1 MTDAAAPKPAT
12 RWSKIVALFQRRETL
27 AMLGLGFASGL
38 PLLLVLSTLSVW
50 LRQGGVSRSDIGL
63 LAFALLAYTF
73 KWIWAPLVDGFRLP
87 VLHDWLG
94 QRRSWMLVAQC
105 AILFAI
111 IMMAL
116 GNPKADIGHLAI
128 FAVVLAFSS
137 ATLDISIDAWR
148 VES

>member
-12 RWSKIVALFQRRETL
+12 RWSAIAALFRRRETL

-38 PLLLVLSTLSVW
+38 PLLLILSTLSVW
-50 LRQGGVSRSDIGL
+50 LRQGGISRSDIGL

-73 KWIWAPLVDGFRLP
+73 KWVWAPLVDSLRLP
-87 VLHDWLG
+87 WLHGRLG

-105 AILFAI
+105 AIVFAI
-111 IMMAL
+111 VMMAL
-116 GNPKADIGHLAI
+116 GDPRADIGHLAT

-137 ATLDISIDAWR
+137 AT
-148 VES
+148 